1 MDARIAGMA
10 VADFV
15 RHKGLSLIRRDVLVG
30 GATINH
36 ALGRRF
42 GIGSVLV
49 LQIEIEGVR
58 NGLGLKHCHRYQCTL
73 RHGGAV
79 IPICLGIREDVA
91 LVFQQIIRPARK
103 VIAGAGG
110 RFQIERLVE
119 FPLLP
124 TDVTAGAAQ
133 LMNGITVPQAVPMDL
148 DLELHR
154 GGGKAQV

>member
-1 MDARIAGMA
+1 MDARIAGVV

-15 RHKGLSLIRRDVLVG
+15 RHKGLIRHKVVVG
-30 GATINH
+30 GAIINL

-58 NGLGLKHCHRYQCTL
+58 NVGLGFKRCHRYQCAL

-91 LVFQQIIRPARK
+91 LVFQQIIRPALK
-103 VIAGAGG
+103 SIAGAGG

>member
-1 MDARIAGMA
+1 M
-10 VADFV
+10 
-15 RHKGLSLIRRDVLVG
+15 
-30 GATINH
+30 
-36 ALGRRF
+36 
-42 GIGSVLV
+42 
-49 LQIEIEGVR
+49 QIEIERVR
-58 NGLGLKHCHRYQCTL
+58 NVGLGFKRCHRYQCAL
-73 RHGGAV
+73 RHGGA
-79 IPICLGIREDVA
+79 GIGVFLIVREDVA

-119 FPLLP
+119 FSLLP
-124 TDVTAGAAQ
+124 TDVTGAAQ